1 MSVLYVLVPL
11 ALLLSGA
18 AVAVFAWAVRKG
30 QFDDLQTPAMRML
43 MDDPGVSDHNR
54 SAQRQTQ
61 GE

>member
-54 SAQRQTQ
+54 SAQRQIQ